1 MQSIISVPYQHC
13 LLSALPAVALPCWRA
28 EHIACK
34 VVRCV
39 DGAVYD
45 RVVADLQ
52 HKNVFEV
59 RADLPGV
66 DKDTI
71 SVKVNLLDAQKS
83 VPWRCPVCETT

>member
-1 MQSIISVPYQHC
+1 M
-13 LLSALPAVALPCWRA
+13 
-28 EHIACK
+28 
-34 VVRCV
+34 